1 MASAVLGA
9 VGESLHV
16 GLGCDFPGHRPV
28 GVAPG
33 DFAFAENRRDAAD
46 DDALSVVDG
55 EEALGA
61 EVAAR
66 GGGAGDAASL
76 LLYAFLAVDEIPP
89 RDECRDEA
97 RVAADCPVVACERCW
112 VCGE

>member
-1 MASAVLGA
+1 MASTVLGA

-16 GLGCDFPGHRPV
+16 GSGCAFPGHRPI

-46 DDALSVVDG
+46 DDALAVVDG

-61 EVAAR
+61 EVAAGRCR
-66 GGGAGDAASL
+66 GRSQPPALRL
-76 LLYAFLAVDEIPP
+76 LG
-89 RDECRDEA
+89 RR
-97 RVAADCPVVACERCW
+97 
-112 VCGE
+112 